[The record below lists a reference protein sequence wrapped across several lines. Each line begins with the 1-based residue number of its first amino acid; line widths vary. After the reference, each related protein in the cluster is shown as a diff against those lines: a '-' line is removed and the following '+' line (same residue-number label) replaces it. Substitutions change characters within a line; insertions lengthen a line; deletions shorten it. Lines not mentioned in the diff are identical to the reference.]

1 MLLKITEACS
11 MGCTH
16 CMNDAKPDGK
26 HMTLKTFE
34 DSLNFLIRNHA
45 YHSIFITGGEPTE
58 HPVFPMFMGY
68 AIAALNKIHVPK
80 VLTITTNGFWILD
93 NLSAAKEIVG
103 AGNEYTMVQFQV
115 STDTRYYPKKLD
127 TTKRIWREKGFIL
140 CKDCVE
146 FMYPQG
152 RAKQNGFSYQFKA
165 SKCFNV
171 RAITKQLSNPTIQDE
186 VIRETVAQSAGVK
199 DEKGNEIYIPVF
211 CGSAPDAEYYEG
223 ELILYQN
230 GTRFEIGKIK
240 HIVDDGA
247 FVYYHE
253 GETTAKTPFDCMR
266 KIANAYVIKE
276 TSLGGSGNE
285 CKKS

>member
-16 CMNDAKPDGK
+16 CMNDAKPDGE

-45 YHSIFITGGEPTE
+45 YHSIIITGGEPTE

-68 AIAALNKIHVPK
+68 AIAALNKIQVPK
-80 VLTITTNGFWILD
+80 MLTITTNGFWILD

-103 AGNEYTMVQFQV
+103 AGNEYTRVEFQV

-127 TTKRIWREKGFIL
+127 TTKRIWREKGFVL

-152 RAKQNGFSYQFKA
+152 RAKQNGFPYQAKA

-171 RAITKQLSNPTIQDE
+171 RAITKQLPNPTIQD
-186 VIRETVAQSAGVK
+186 VVGTLLSRGKFCTPAIRIDGGISLGESDLCPKVAT
-199 DEKGNEIYIPVF
+199 IYDKEEDI
-211 CGSAPDAEYYEG
+211 
-223 ELILYQN
+223 IQ
-230 GTRFEIGKIK
+230 KIK
-240 HIVDDGA
+240 DFKCDGC
-247 FVYYHE
+247 Y
-253 GETTAKTPFDCMR
+253 P
-266 KIANAYVIKE
+266 
-276 TSLGGSGNE
+276 LNE
-285 CKKS
+285 NLDARYKQFL

>member
-11 MGCTH
+11 LGCKH

-26 HMTLKTFE
+26 HMTLETFE
-34 DSLNFLIRNHA
+34 DSLNFLIRNNA
-45 YHSIFITGGEPTE
+45 YHSIIITGGEPTE

-68 AIAALNKIHVPK
+68 AIAALNKIQVPK

-103 AGNEYTMVQFQV
+103 AGNEYTMVEFQV

-127 TTKRIWREKGFIL
+127 TTKRIWREKGFVL

-152 RAKQNGFSYQFKA
+152 RAKQNGFPYQAKA

-171 RAITKQLSNPTIQDE
+171 RAITKQLPNPTIQD
-186 VIRETVAQSAGVK
+186 VVGTLLSRGKFCTPAIRIDGGISLGESDLCPKVAT
-199 DEKGNEIYIPVF
+199 IYDKEEDI
-211 CGSAPDAEYYEG
+211 
-223 ELILYQN
+223 IQ
-230 GTRFEIGKIK
+230 KIK
-240 HIVDDGA
+240 DFKCDGC
-247 FVYYHE
+247 Y
-253 GETTAKTPFDCMR
+253 P
-266 KIANAYVIKE
+266 
-276 TSLGGSGNE
+276 LNE
-285 CKKS
+285 NLDARYKQFL

>member
-1 MLLKITEACS
+1 

-16 CMNDAKPDGK
+16 CMNDAKPDGE
-26 HMTLKTFE
+26 HMTLETFE
-34 DSLNFLIRNHA
+34 DSLNFLIRNNA
-45 YHSIFITGGEPTE
+45 YHSILITGGEPTE

-80 VLTITTNGFWILD
+80 MLTVITNGFWILD
-93 NLSAAKEIVG
+93 NLSAAKEIVA

-127 TTKRIWREKGFIL
+127 TTKRIWREEGFIL

-171 RAITKQLSNPTIQDE
+171 RAITKQLSNPTIQDVVGVLFSQGKFCTPAIRIDGSISLGE
-186 VIRETVAQSAGVK
+186 SDLCPKIATIYDKEEDVIQ
-199 DEKGNEIYIPVF
+199 
-211 CGSAPDAEYYEG
+211 
-223 ELILYQN
+223 
-230 GTRFEIGKIK
+230 KIK
-240 HIVDDGA
+240 DFKCDGC
-247 FVYYHE
+247 Y
-253 GETTAKTPFDCMR
+253 P
-266 KIANAYVIKE
+266 
-276 TSLGGSGNE
+276 LNE
-285 CKKS
+285 NLDARYKQFL